1 MTLNNIL
8 VEGLIEDINSL
19 TKMDKAVL
27 KFLHKEK
34 KYDIPY
40 WEDPDKAKIYD
51 LMTTFGLKDGDYIYR
66 MWNIYNKYG
75 DILFDD
81 LDDIG
86 KYSSEDYDSVADVII
101 MNYYIENIVGKMV
114 YPGWKIE
121 SLDDFETMVAED
133 MITLEARNQNHPPT
147 IFADIQLSKRPNT
160 ELVLDLLSMDE
171 EGLGTYMY
179 DNMLSNHYD
188 LIGRQRTTIEPP
200 KDLTDNSL
208 KIYFGKILD
217 ILHDFIAEN
226 DEDINTY
233 YKEHGADAGVP
244 EGE

>member
-8 VEGLIEDINSL
+8 VEGLIGDIDSL

-34 KYDIPY
+34 KYDPY
-40 WEDPDKAKIYD
+40 WEDPDKAKIWD

-66 MWNIYNKYG
+66 MWTIYNKYG
-75 DILFDD
+75 DILFND
-81 LDDIG
+81 LDDMG

-121 SLDDFETMVAED
+121 MLEDMETMLAEE
-133 MITLEARNQNHPPT
+133 MITLEARHQTRPPT
-147 IFADIQLSKRPNT
+147 IFGDIQLSKRPNT

-188 LIGRQRTTIEPP
+188 LIGQERMPIEPP

-208 KIYFGKILD
+208 KIYFDKILD
-217 ILHDFIAEN
+217 IVHDFIAEY

-233 YKEHGADAGVP
+233 YEEHGADARVP